1 MIATMW
7 NLKKQREAMKTTL
20 KLFDGCK
27 VTIEQTMTGI
37 TAQVDG
43 EEPKRITSD
52 QYMQLVSA
60 SV

>member
-1 MIATMW
+1 
-7 NLKKQREAMKTTL
+7 MKTTL
-20 KLFDGCK
+20 KLFDGRK

-43 EEPKRITSD
+43 GEPKPITSE
-52 QYMQLVSA
+52 QYMKLVSA

>member
-1 MIATMW
+1 MS
-7 NLKKQREAMKTTL
+7 EPMKTRL
-20 KLFDGCK
+20 KLFDGRK

-43 EEPKRITSD
+43 EEPKPITSE